1 MKIVI
6 AGAGEVG
13 THLAKL
19 LSNEEQDITVVD
31 SDEERLATLDANY
44 NLITFRGSPTSFE
57 SLKGARVAK
66 CDLFIA
72 VTPFE
77 TRNLIACAIAK
88 SLGAKRTVA
97 RIDNYEF
104 KSEAHK
110 EFFTKLG
117 ADAMIY
123 PEHLAA
129 EEIIAALRHNWVRH
143 WFELHNG
150 ELILVGVKL
159 RENAPLVG
167 KQLKELGMSEHSFHV
182 AAIKRNHET
191 IIPGGYDTLR
201 VNDIVYLMTTPEYVD
216 SLVDICGKRKHK
228 IRNVLIMGGSR
239 IAIRL
244 CKMAGE
250 EFNFKIMDADRKKC
264 LRLSE
269 NCENAQIINADAR
282 DTEALQDAGISDM
295 DAFIALDD
303 SSETNILTCL
313 SAKELGVVKT
323 IAEVENLQFVSEAEG
338 LNIGTII
345 NKKLLASSHI
355 FQMLLDSDT
364 SSSKCMALADAE
376 VAEIEA
382 KEGSKIT
389 RAAVKDLKLSRDMT
403 IAGLIRGGK
412 GYLVSGN
419 TVIEPGDRVVV
430 FTLSGVI
437 HKVEKLFKKDSFL
450 L

>member
-6 AGAGEVG
+6 AGSGEVG

-31 SDEERLATLDANY
+31 SDGEKLAMLDSNY
-44 NLITFRGSPTSFE
+44 NLLTLQGSPTSF
-57 SLKGARVAK
+57 SALKQARVDG

-77 TRNLIACAIAK
+77 TRNLVACAIAK
-88 SLGAKRTVA
+88 HLGAKKTVA
-97 RIDNYEF
+97 RVDNFEF
-104 KSEAHK
+104 KDPQHK
-110 EFFTKLG
+110 EFFVDLG
-117 ADAMIY
+117 ADDMIY
-123 PEHLAA
+123 PEQLAA
-129 EEIIAALRHNWVRH
+129 TEIVQALRHNWVRH

-150 ELILVGVKL
+150 ELILLGVKL

-167 KQLKELGMSEHSFHV
+167 KQLKELGMTTHNFHV

-201 VNDIVYLMTTPEYVD
+201 VNDIVYFMTRKDHVD
-216 SLVDICGKRKHK
+216 ELVELCGKTQHR
-228 IRNVLIMGGSR
+228 IRDVFIMGGSR

-244 CKMAGE
+244 CAMAGE
-250 EFNFKIMDADRKKC
+250 EFNIKIMDADRERC

-269 NCENAQIINADAR
+269 RCPNARIINADAR
-282 DTEALQDAGISDM
+282 DTDMLLEAGISDM
-295 DAFIALDD
+295 DAFIALAE

-313 SAKELGVVKT
+313 TAKELGVVKT

-345 NKKLLASSHI
+345 NKKLLASSRI

-364 SSSKCMALADAE
+364 STSKCLALADAE
-376 VAEIEA
+376 VAEIVA
-382 KEGSKIT
+382 REGSKIT
-389 RAAVKDLKLSRDMT
+389 RGPVKDLRLSRDMT
-403 IAGLIRGGK
+403 IAGLIRDGK
-412 GYLVSGN
+412 GSLVSGN
-419 TVIEPGDRVVV
+419 TVIQPGDSVVV

-437 HKVEKLFKKDSFL
+437 HKVEKLFK
-450 L
+450 